1 VSPAEWQAA
10 RDELLISE
18 KQATRLLDRIAA
30 QRRRLPMVAVRSDYL
45 FAGPHGSVTLRDL
58 FGANDQLLIYQFM
71 DAGPDSLC
79 PGCTHFTNNVTDLAT
94 LSREGISWATVSDM
108 PLDQIARAVTEHN
121 WTMPFYS
128 SHGTTFSADCGAGD
142 GFLLSAFLRDGD
154 DVFRTYATT
163 QRGVDRVLF
172 VNNMQDLVA
181 WGRQEDWE
189 DSPEG
194 WPQHATYG

>member
-1 VSPAEWQAA
+1 MSPAEWQAA

-30 QRRRLPMVAVRSDYL
+30 QRRRLPMVAFRSDYL

-142 GFLLSAFLRDGD
+142 GFLL
-154 DVFRTYATT
+154 
-163 QRGVDRVLF
+163 
-172 VNNMQDLVA
+172 
-181 WGRQEDWE
+181 
-189 DSPEG
+189 
-194 WPQHATYG
+194 